1 MLFDLRGRGRRRTVQ
16 VIYLA
21 LALLM
26 GGGLVLFGIGGG
38 TNGGLFDAIGGNG
51 SSNTSTDTVFKTR
64 LAAYERQ
71 LKVNPQ
77 DTAALLGLTKLH
89 FGNAST
95 GENFNQTQ
103 GAYTA
108 KGLAE
113 LRLASAAWQRYLATN
128 PAKPDPNTANLM
140 VQAYGPAGLK
150 QYDKAVTAMEA
161 VIASRKETANLYAQ
175 LAILAAGAKQDR
187 KATLAEA
194 EGHRPRAQEG
204 PQAAQVGD
212 RPPEEPAQ
220 RPAAGPVSER
230 LTRTRR
236 YHGRRAPVAQLAEQ
250 RTLNP
255 KVQGSI
261 PCGGMRTAPLR
272 GPFLRVTGHEQSAAC
287 PGCVP
292 GSARRGLRERS
303 EARNP
308 ATARLPARPAERTT

>member
-16 VIYLA
+16 VIYLS

-38 TNGGLFDAIGGNG
+38 TNGGLFDAIGGSG
-51 SSNTSTDTVFKTR
+51 SSNTSTDTVFKDR

-77 DTAALLGLTKLH
+77 NQAALIGMTKLR

-103 GAYTA
+103 GAFTA

-113 LRLASAAWQRYLATN
+113 LRQASAAWQRYLATN
-128 PAKPDPNTANLM
+128 PEKPDPGTANLM

-161 VIASRKETANLYAQ
+161 VIDSRKETANLYAQ

-187 KATLAEA
+187 KA
-194 EGHRPRAQEG
+194 
-204 PQAAQVGD
+204 D
-212 RPPEEPAQ
+212 
-220 RPAAGPVSER
+220 
-230 LTRTRR
+230 
-236 YHGRRAPVAQLAEQ
+236 LAEQ
-250 RTLNP
+250 KALDLTP
-255 KVQGSI
+255 KAQRKQLKSEIDLQKSQLTVQQ
-261 PCGGMRTAPLR
+261 PT
-272 GPFLRVTGHEQSAAC
+272 QSQS
-287 PGCVP
+287 G
-292 GSARRGLRERS
+292 
-303 EARNP
+303 
-308 ATARLPARPAERTT
+308 